1 MKKLVNIKNSLVF
14 ALLIFGVSA
23 LDAHWVT
30 DTWQA
35 VKSAFVDDESE
46 MIQQL
51 RVKKQE
57 LLDKVNSL
65 TGEQKQKALAQ
76 LAALKQQA
84 QKALAA
90 EQDDLVERE
99 KLNGLSATQK
109 AVLDKNI
116 KSLKEIVESFKSQ
129 LGM

>member
-1 MKKLVNIKNSLVF
+1 MKKLANIKKSII
-14 ALLIFGVSA
+14 AMSLIFGVSA
-23 LDAHWVT
+23 LHADWVK

-35 VKSAFVDDESE
+35 VKSAFVNDESE

-51 RVKKQE
+51 RTNKQE
-57 LLDKVNSL
+57 LLSKVNSL

-90 EQDDLVERE
+90 EQDDLLERE
-99 KLNGLSATQK
+99 KINGLSPAQK
-109 AVLDKNI
+109 AVLNKNI
-116 KSLKEIVESFKSQ
+116 QSLKEIVESFKAQ

>member
-1 MKKLVNIKNSLVF
+1 MKNLATIKNSII
-14 ALLIFGVSA
+14 AMSLIFGFSA
-23 LDAHWVT
+23 LHADWFK

-35 VKSAFVDDESE
+35 VKSAFSDDESE

-76 LAALKQQA
+76 LVALKQQA
-84 QKALAA
+84 QKALDA
-90 EQDDLVERE
+90 EQHDLVERE
-99 KLNGLSATQK
+99 KLHGLSSEQK
-109 AVLDKNI
+109 AVLSKNI